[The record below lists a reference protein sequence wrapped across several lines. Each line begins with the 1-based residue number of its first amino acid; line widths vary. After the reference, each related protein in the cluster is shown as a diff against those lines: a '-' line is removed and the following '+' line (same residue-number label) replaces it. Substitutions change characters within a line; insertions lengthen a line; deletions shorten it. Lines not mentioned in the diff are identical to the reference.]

1 MSSIKPKKNGK
12 KIWSIIFLNSKSK
25 YEEIT
30 KKDLPGIQPG
40 MFDVHSSFRKAS
52 MMWWAAANSS
62 LAVSVI
68 PSSSA

>member
-1 MSSIKPKKNGK
+1 MSSVKPKKNEK
-12 KIWSIIFLNSKSK
+12 KIWSMVFPNSKLK
-25 YEEIT
+25 GEEKA
-30 KKDLPGIQPG
+30 KKDLPGIRPG
-40 MFDVHSSFRKAS
+40 VFDVHSSFRKAS